1 MNGKSLVNISISKS
15 NLKNDTYYANVC
27 NTGRVSSAELLK
39 MLSQKSAFIDVDM
52 VAFAMKKLEEI
63 VMELALSGHS
73 VEFFSFGT
81 FSLACK
87 GAVKL
92 AGERNAIKKIENFVD
107 AEDGGERAK
116 KDAGGI
122 NSKVADIGLKESS
135 KDKKGADNMLDSQNL
150 LGAQNAFK
158 FVEKLDS
165 IEEDGA
171 LQSFDITE
179 YMTGSPHFS
188 LKFAMSSAMRATLK
202 KATVRMAIKKR
213 HSPSISTIENI
224 PIKDAKGAQI
234 VRLKGSGLKLSGER
248 EAVGIYIKDEETKRA
263 YKVPKDAILRNAPSE
278 LMFIIENKEA
288 MSKMSE
294 IFVATQYVR
303 QGSSCIN
310 SHLKVGKRC
319 VFQKKYSHYLQAKE

>member
-27 NTGRVSSAELLK
+27 NTGRVSSSELLK

-92 AGERNAIKKIENFVD
+92 AGEKDAIKKIENFVD
-107 AEDGGERAK
+107 TEDEGERAK

-122 NSKVADIGLKESS
+122 NSKAGL
-135 KDKKGADNMLDSQNL
+135 KDKKGANNTIDSQNSL
-150 LGAQNAFK
+150 DAQNSFK
-158 FVEKLDS
+158 FIEKLDS

-179 YMTGSPHFS
+179 YMTDSPHFS
-188 LKFAMSSAMRATLK
+188 LKFAMSSAMRAILK
-202 KATVRMAIKKR
+202 KAKVRMAIKKR
-213 HSPSISTIENI
+213 HAPSISTIENI
-224 PIKDAKGAQI
+224 PMKDSKGAQI
-234 VRLKGSGLKLSGER
+234 VRLKGSGLKLSGEKD
-248 EAVGIYIKDEETKRA
+248 AVGIYIKDEETKRA

-288 MSKMSE
+288 ASKINE

-303 QGSSCIN
+303 QGSFCVN
-310 SHLKVGKRC
+310 SHLKIGKRC
-319 VFQKKYSHYLQAKE
+319 AS

>member
-1 MNGKSLVNISISKS
+1 
-15 NLKNDTYYANVC
+15 
-27 NTGRVSSAELLK
+27 
-39 MLSQKSAFIDVDM
+39 MLGV
-52 VAFAMKKLEEI
+52 
-63 VMELALSGHS
+63 
-73 VEFFSFGT
+73 
-81 FSLACK
+81 
-87 GAVKL
+87 
-92 AGERNAIKKIENFVD
+92 
-107 AEDGGERAK
+107 
-116 KDAGGI
+116 
-122 NSKVADIGLKESS
+122 
-135 KDKKGADNMLDSQNL
+135 
-150 LGAQNAFK
+150 QNAFK

-179 YMTGSPHFS
+179 YMTDSPHFS

-202 KATVRMAIKKR
+202 KAKVRMAIKKR

-234 VRLKGSGLKLSGER
+234 VRLKGSGLKLSGEKD
-248 EAVGIYIKDEETKRA
+248 AVGIYIKNEGTKRA

-278 LMFIIENKEA
+278 LMFIIENKEGL
-288 MSKMSE
+288 SKMSE

-319 VFQKKYSHYLQAKE
+319 VLKDCAMD